1 MREGKKQSALHHR
14 PPSHFTPAGTLL
26 RRCER
31 ELVHSSESLK
41 RCQRGER
48 EAGRGTESK
57 KRGEGG
63 EKDTTDKK
71 NDGEK
76 RRWQT
81 DDAVPLAKTRS
92 QDAGI
97 RLLTKHGLLPQ
108 THTHTPDTLIAG
120 QGKNLGTYATLPI
133 LNWTMASFLYR
144 LSSASIC
151 TPPPILLHHFLHLP
165 HGRIYTFMTARHEPV
180 CVESPCCRISGLNP
194 PAKLSVSEGRAG
206 SSSRARISRPEK
218 RFIPNWGR
226 GQSQAWRER
235 ETALY
240 HVSTRCEAEDYLP
253 ICSQTGG
260 AGWRER
266 RERGEWWGR

>member
-1 MREGKKQSALHHR
+1 MRK
-14 PPSHFTPAGTLL
+14 T
-26 RRCER
+26 RR
-31 ELVHSSESLK
+31 
-41 RCQRGER
+41 
-48 EAGRGTESK
+48 T
-57 KRGEGG
+57 
-63 EKDTTDKK
+63 KK

-76 RRWQT
+76 RRWRT
-81 DDAVPLAKTRS
+81 DDAVPFAKTRS

-180 CVESPCCRISGLNP
+180 CVESSCCRISGLNP
-194 PAKLSVSEGRAG
+194 PEKLSVSEGRVG

-218 RFIPNWGR
+218 RFIPNSGR
-226 GQSQAWRER
+226 GQLQAWRDKNS
-235 ETALY
+235 AL
-240 HVSTRCEAEDYLP
+240 SRINALR
-253 ICSQTGG
+253 GG
-260 AGWRER
+260 GLSADLQPDR
-266 RERGEWWGR
+266 